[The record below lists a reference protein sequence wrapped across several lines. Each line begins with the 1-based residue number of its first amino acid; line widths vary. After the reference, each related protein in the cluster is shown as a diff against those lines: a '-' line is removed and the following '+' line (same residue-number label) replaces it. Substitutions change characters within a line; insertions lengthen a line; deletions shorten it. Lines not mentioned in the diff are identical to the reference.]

1 MCDGSTRLA
10 EKRSE
15 LRITPISR
23 VWCEQKVS
31 QRVLS
36 SYYFVIYARLCANHE
51 SVDEILASLIISIQY
66 STRIND
72 IYSLFLKLHKFPKV
86 IIVKMKKNS
95 RIMCEIAALIKH
107 VGRIAFRKRQN
118 AIRPLL
124 CVSLSAGIV
133 FLTIVVLHCEDKN
146 WLFLPVFLGYRL
158 FVIAR
163 GWR

>member
-1 MCDGSTRLA
+1 MCDGSTRSA

-66 STRIND
+66 GTRIND
-72 IYSLFLKLHKFPKV
+72 IYSLFLKLRKFPKI

-95 RIMCEIAALIKH
+95 RINKTCRPYCISKET
-107 VGRIAFRKRQN
+107 KRDTS
-118 AIRPLL
+118 I
-124 CVSLSAGIV
+124 IV
-133 FLTIVVLHCEDKN
+133 CLVICRYSILNYSCVLHCE
-146 WLFLPVFLGYRL
+146 R
-158 FVIAR
+158 R
-163 GWR
+163 